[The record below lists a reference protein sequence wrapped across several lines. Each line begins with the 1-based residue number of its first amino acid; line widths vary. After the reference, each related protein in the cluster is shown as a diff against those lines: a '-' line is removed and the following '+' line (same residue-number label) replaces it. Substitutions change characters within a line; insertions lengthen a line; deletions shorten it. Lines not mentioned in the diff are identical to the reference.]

1 MQCKASNDVL
11 SLVESNER
19 PFVVEEKEVIAQQV
33 RVEVSTKKVAAQYK
47 RVQGGRVRVSFVVRV
62 ATMSRVEG
70 SELLIQ
76 NRRRASFCLM
86 SANDAASAQRADGEA
101 VVWP

>member
-1 MQCKASNDVL
+1 MTSCQSNVQ
-11 SLVESNER
+11 
-19 PFVVEEKEVIAQQV
+19 PFVVENKRSDRSANEGKG
-33 RVEVSTKKVAAQYK
+33 VSELNGGVAVQYERSKDK
-47 RVQGGRVRVSFVVRV
+47 RPCQSLDECRWVGGNNVK
-62 ATMSRVEG
+62 VEG